1 MIGLGETWLDY
12 IVDLTTGGC
21 ESAYVDIVEYKK
33 RRMTEPLPMSLSH
46 RDEVV
51 LVHSI
56 AEWRKERGDAEGYQL
71 AMARL
76 HDLLGDATEK

>member
-1 MIGLGETWLDY
+1 MLGLGETWLDY

-33 RRMTEPLPMSLSH
+33 KRMMQPLAMSLS
-46 RDEVV
+46 RQDELA

-56 AEWRKERGDAEGYQL
+56 AEWRRERGDAEGYQL
-71 AMARL
+71 ARDRL
-76 HDLLGDATEK
+76 RAILDG

>member
-12 IVDLTTGGC
+12 IVDLTIAGC
-21 ESAYVDIVEYKK
+21 ESAYVDIAEFKK
-33 RRMTEPLPMSLSH
+33 RRITEPLPMSLS
-46 RDEVV
+46 RQDELV

-56 AEWRKERGDAEGYQL
+56 AEWRRERGDAEGYQL

-76 HDLLGDATEK
+76 GTLLDDP